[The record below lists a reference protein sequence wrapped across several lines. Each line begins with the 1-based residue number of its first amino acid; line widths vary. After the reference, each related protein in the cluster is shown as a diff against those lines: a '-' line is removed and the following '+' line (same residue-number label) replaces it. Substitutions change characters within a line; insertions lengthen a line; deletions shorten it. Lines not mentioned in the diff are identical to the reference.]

1 MKQSITLSN
10 KLFTG
15 FYESIWYYAL
25 ENHEEMLKENID
37 NENHEALSDILYNN
51 FDFNGYQ
58 RSISKEFVFEL
69 SSVMGIDLRFESLF
83 SPTFYNY
90 MTDQITISFKTDDLK
105 NLIQKLD
112 DDEKKEM
119 TTHIKTIQ
127 KQYDGISF
135 ETKEEK
141 GADVLFHAYLMTTHD
156 TLYDVENEIYD
167 TIEIYSIID
176 DNISEKGWEEI
187 NKLEKLYTI

>member
-141 GADVLFHAYLMTTHD
+141 DVDIMFHAYLMTTHD
-156 TLYDVENEIYD
+156 TLQDIENEIYD
-167 TIEIYSIID
+167 TIEIHSIID

-187 NKLEKLYTI
+187 NKLEKIYTL